1 MKTVQNK
8 ILCLCGSIINKYELS
23 RHKTTKK
30 HIKYLS
36 KGYHFINQNYNL
48 MENKLI

>member
-8 ILCLCGSIINKYELS
+8 ILCLCGSIINKCELN
-23 RHKTTKK
+23 RHKITKK

-36 KGYHFINQNYNL
+36 KGYHFINENYNL
-48 MENKLI
+48 METK

>member
-8 ILCLCGSIINKYELS
+8 ILCLCGSIINKYELN

-48 MENKLI
+48 METK